1 MEAEYTQYLHNFPL
15 SSMRQQPDFHP
26 SIPPQYEHQD
36 KKTYKASLILN
47 PKFQYQTFQTKKD

>member
-1 MEAEYTQYLHNFPL
+1 MEAEYTQYLHSFPL
-15 SSMRQQPDFHP
+15 SSMRQQLDFHL
-26 SIPPQYEHQD
+26 SIPPQNEHQD